1 MNFIYFIQFNFTSLH
16 KKIENLNKHHWSLFE
31 DYVFFHFH
39 KTFGNKWSALKLF
52 LWDRSDNN
60 LKNNFYSNLRK
71 TLRRYIKNNIRFSIL
86 NIFFLYFFFTLSYFN
101 LDDMKEKLKGYY
113 SLNYIRDKI
122 IEKENWSKNLID
134 LEEVNLKQIINK

>member
-1 MNFIYFIQFNFTSLH
+1 LNFIYFIQFNFTSLH